1 MLAGRAPDV
10 PVAAV
15 RKGRPRSTA
24 VPEDRPRAG
33 RVAGD
38 LDLHAGL
45 YAPSKLGTVGPQPG
59 HE

>member
-1 MLAGRAPDV
+1 MLAGHAPDV

-33 RVAGD
+33 RVADD
-38 LDLHAGL
+38 LAPRAGL
-45 YAPSKLGTVGPQPG
+45 DVPSKLVTRVRFP
-59 HE
+59 